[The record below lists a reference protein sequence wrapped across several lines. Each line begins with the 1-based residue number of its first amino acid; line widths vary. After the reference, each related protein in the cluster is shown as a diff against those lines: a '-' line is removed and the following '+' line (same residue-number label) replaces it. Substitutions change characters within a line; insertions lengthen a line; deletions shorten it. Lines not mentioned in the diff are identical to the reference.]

1 MDDLDELI
9 QSSGISNKYT
19 STGRHSG
26 YQVNLYHS
34 GLDEHKHLAAVEIN
48 ALEGKIHNQIL
59 VWSNKWVKETQ
70 KRLQQSRAEYA
81 SALTEV
87 AQEKLKNIEGILEHT
102 LDIDDAIN
110 WESLKYEDEFYQP
123 PEPKYVDYIEFDQE
137 TGYPQKI
144 RLKELKALPQK
155 EEFFKKSGFFQ
166 KLLGQEQKLKLKQQE
181 SYDAAVSKIK
191 SENEEIR
198 KDNIKSEA
206 ELEAKQNQ
214 WRKEKADFEKAQ
226 NTHNAKVEELESL
239 YKKKD
244 TAAILEYCE
253 MVLNNSKY
261 PDNFPQEFDL
271 QYSDENGM
279 ILVDYQL
286 PSINEMPSINNVR
299 YIKSRDEL
307 EEKTISQSALAKL
320 YDSAIYQIVLRT
332 LHELFEA
339 DTIDAIASINLNGLV
354 TAVNPATGHEET
366 SCIVTVQTTKEAFEA
381 INLEGIVSSQT
392 YKECFK
398 SLKGVGSS
406 KLSTMTAV
414 KPLLELNKSD
424 RRFRDHYE
432 IADSLNDEINIAAMD
447 WEDFEHLVREVF
459 QKEFTENG
467 GEVRVTQASADGG
480 VDAIAFD
487 PDPIRGGKIV
497 IQAKRY
503 TNVVGVAAVRDL
515 YGTVMNEGATKGILV
530 TTSDYGSDSYN
541 FAKDKPITL
550 LNGSNLLHL
559 LEKHGHNAKID
570 IREAKRILKEQAA

>member
-1 MDDLDELI
+1 M
-9 QSSGISNKYT
+9 
-19 STGRHSG
+19 
-26 YQVNLYHS
+26 
-34 GLDEHKHLAAVEIN
+34 
-48 ALEGKIHNQIL
+48 
-59 VWSNKWVKETQ
+59 
-70 KRLQQSRAEYA
+70 
-81 SALTEV
+81 
-87 AQEKLKNIEGILEHT
+87 
-102 LDIDDAIN
+102 
-110 WESLKYEDEFYQP
+110 
-123 PEPKYVDYIEFDQE
+123 
-137 TGYPQKI
+137 
-144 RLKELKALPQK
+144 
-155 EEFFKKSGFFQ
+155 
-166 KLLGQEQKLKLKQQE
+166 LGQEEKIRAKQQE
-181 SYDAAVSKIK
+181 EFDKAIAVRKV
-191 SENEEIR
+191 ENEEIR
-198 KDNIKSEA
+198 KDNIEREA

-214 WRKEKADFEKAQ
+214 WEKEKVEFEKAQ
-226 NTHNAKVEELESL
+226 NEHNAKVEELEGQ
-239 YKKKD
+239 YQKKD
-244 TAAILEYCE
+244 VAAIIEYCE
-253 MVLNNSKY
+253 MVLNNSEY
-261 PDNFPQEFDL
+261 LDNFPQEFDL
-271 QYSDENGM
+271 QYNDTNGM
-279 ILVDYQL
+279 LLVDYQL
-286 PSINEMPSINNVR
+286 PSINEMPTINNVR
-299 YIKSRDEL
+299 YVKSRDEI

-320 YDSAIYQIVLRT
+320 YDEAIYQIVLRT

-339 DTIDAIASINLNGLV
+339 DTIDAISSINLNGLV

-398 SLKGVGSS
+398 SLKGVGSA

-432 IADSLNDEINIAAMD
+432 VADSLNDEVNIAAMD
-447 WEDFEHLVREVF
+447 WEDFEHLVREIF

-487 PDPIRGGKIV
+487 PDPLRGGKIV

-541 FAKDKPITL
+541 FAKDKPLTL

-559 LEKHGHNAKID
+559 LEKHGHKAKID
-570 IREAKRILKEQAA
+570 IKEAKKVLKEQAA

>member
-1 MDDLDELI
+1 MDDLIE
-9 QSSGISNKYT
+9 SGGVRNKYT

-26 YQVNLYHS
+26 YQVDLYHS
-34 GLDEHKHLAAVEIN
+34 GLDEHKHLSAVEHS
-48 ALEGKIHNQIL
+48 ALLGKVHNQTISWQAKWEKELHKQELQSKEENARERTAKAQAKIKQVENIL
-59 VWSNKWVKETQ
+59 K
-70 KRLQQSRAEYA
+70 
-81 SALTEV
+81 
-87 AQEKLKNIEGILEHT
+87 HT
-102 LDIDDAIN
+102 LSIDDAID
-110 WESLKYEDEFYQP
+110 WETLKHKDEFCLN
-123 PEPKYVDYIEFDQE
+123 PKSNAYVDYIIFDTKNGFPKEVTLKMQKAMPKQE
-137 TGYPQKI
+137 SFFTKI
-144 RLKELKALPQK
+144 
-155 EEFFKKSGFFQ
+155 GFFQ
-166 KLLGQEQKLKLKQQE
+166 KLLGQEEKIRAKQQE
-181 SYDAAVSKIK
+181 EFDKAIATRKN
-191 SENEEIR
+191 ENEEIR
-198 KDNIKSEA
+198 KNNIEREA

-214 WRKEKADFEKAQ
+214 WEKEKAEFEKAQ
-226 NTHNAKVEELESL
+226 NEHNAKVEDLEGL
-239 YKKKD
+239 YQKKD
-244 TAAILEYCE
+244 VAAIIEYCE
-253 MVLNNSKY
+253 MVLNNSEY
-261 PDNFPQEFDL
+261 PDSFPQEFDL
-271 QYSDENGM
+271 QYNDANGM
-279 ILVDYQL
+279 LLVDYQL
-286 PSINEMPSINNVR
+286 PSINEMPAINNVR
-299 YIKSRDEL
+299 YVKSRDEL

-320 YDSAIYQIVLRT
+320 YDEAIYQIVLRT

-339 DTIDAIASINLNGLV
+339 DTIDAISSINLNGLV

-432 IADSLNDEINIAAMD
+432 VADSLNDEVNIAAMD
-447 WEDFEHLVREVF
+447 WEDFEHLVREIF

-487 PDPIRGGKIV
+487 PDPLRGGKIV

-541 FAKDKPITL
+541 FAKDKPLTL

-559 LEKHGHNAKID
+559 LEKHGHKAKID
-570 IREAKRILKEQAA
+570 VKEAKKTLKAQAA

>member
-1 MDDLDELI
+1 MDNLI
-9 QSSGISNKYT
+9 ESSGVNNKYT

-26 YQVNLYHS
+26 YQVDLYHS
-34 GLDEHKHLAAVEIN
+34 KLDEHKHLSAVEHSV
-48 ALEGKIHNQIL
+48 LLGKIHNQT
-59 VWSNKWVKETQ
+59 VSWQAKWEKELQ
-70 KRLQQSRAEYA
+70 KQEQQSKEENAKEHTA
-81 SALTEV
+81 K
-87 AQEKLKNIEGILEHT
+87 AQAKIKRIEELLKHT
-102 LDIDDAIN
+102 LDIDDAID
-110 WESLKYEDEFYQP
+110 WETLKHKDNFCSTLKPNPYL
-123 PEPKYVDYIEFDQE
+123 DYIKFNKR
-137 TGYPQKI
+137 TGYPEKVT
-144 RLKELKALPQK
+144 LKEQKAMPQQ
-155 EEFFKKSGFFQ
+155 ECFFEKIGFFQ
-166 KLLGQEQKLKLKQQE
+166 KLLRQEEKIKAKQQE
-181 SYDAAVSKIK
+181 EFDKAIAVRK
-191 SENEEIR
+191 SENEDIR
-198 KDNIKSEA
+198 KDNIEREA

-214 WRKEKADFEKAQ
+214 WEKEKADFEKAQ
-226 NTHNAKVEELESL
+226 NEHNAKVEELEKL
-239 YKKKD
+239 YQKKD
-244 TAAILEYCE
+244 AAAIVEYCE
-253 MVLNNSKY
+253 MVLYNSKY

-271 QYSDENGM
+271 QYNDANGM
-279 ILVDYQL
+279 LLVDYQL
-286 PSINEMPSINNVR
+286 PSIDEMPSINNVR
-299 YIKSRDEL
+299 YIKSRDEI

-320 YDSAIYQIVLRT
+320 YDGAIYQIVLRT

-339 DTIDAIASINLNGLV
+339 DTIDAIACINLNGLV

-366 SCIVTVQTTKEAFEA
+366 SCIVSVQTTKETFET
-381 INLEGIVSSQT
+381 INLEGIVNSQT

-432 IADSLNDEINIAAMD
+432 VADSLNDEINIAAMD
-447 WEDFEHLVREVF
+447 WEDFEHLVREIF

-487 PDPIRGGKIV
+487 PDPLRGGKIV

-530 TTSDYGSDSYN
+530 TTSDYGSDSYD

-559 LEKHGHNAKID
+559 LEKHGHQAKID
-570 IREAKRILKEQAA
+570 LKEAKKFLKDQAA